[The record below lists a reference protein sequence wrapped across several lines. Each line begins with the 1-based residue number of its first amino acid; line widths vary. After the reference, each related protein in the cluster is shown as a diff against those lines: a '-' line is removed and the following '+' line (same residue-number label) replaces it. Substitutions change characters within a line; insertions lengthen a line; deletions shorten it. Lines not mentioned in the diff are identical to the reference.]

1 MFLALFF
8 ISLLSAQPSLASVR
22 AGTPC
27 QTEGEIAEVIH
38 GDHTDVYVCRNGR
51 WAFLRH

>member
-1 MFLALFF
+1 MILALF
-8 ISLLSAQPSLASVR
+8 ISSLLSAQPAQASVR

-27 QTEGEIAEVIH
+27 QNEGELTEVVH
-38 GDHTDVYVCRNGR
+38 GDHVDVYVCRNGR